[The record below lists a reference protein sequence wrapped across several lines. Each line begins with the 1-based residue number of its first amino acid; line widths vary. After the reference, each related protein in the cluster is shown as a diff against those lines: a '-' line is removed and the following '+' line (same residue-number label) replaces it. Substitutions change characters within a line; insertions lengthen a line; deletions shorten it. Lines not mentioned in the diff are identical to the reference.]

1 MRLERVLEFKPLC
14 TDDSLNLRDQS
25 LDWEKCTF
33 DAKNF
38 ILRLSRSISSHFDAI
53 HSQDV
58 CRSAKSQKITKT
70 LISRIHGHSRHRR

>member
-38 ILRLSRSISSHFDAI
+38 ILRLSRSISSHFLSLI
-53 HSQDV
+53 H
-58 CRSAKSQKITKT
+58 
-70 LISRIHGHSRHRR
+70 ISEPTRPY